1 MTAKD
6 LKNALLQEAVQGKL
20 VPPACRQA
28 GKLQAKIPSA
38 KDGQWFVYVIECEDG
53 SFYKGF
59 TTDLQKRYE
68 QHCNGTGADWTKT
81 HKPKQ
86 LYYWEI
92 HYSEES
98 ALQREKY
105 LKSGVGR
112 EWFKNEVVDKPENWS
127 SARDLLEEIRKEK
140 SKLVKEGKLKKEK
153 PLPELTEEEI
163 PFDIP
168 ENWCWCRLGE
178 ICNEIK
184 RGKSPK
190 YADKSN
196 FLAFAQK
203 CNVKTGGID
212 LSLALYLDENSIGR
226 YSEADNL
233 IQDDIVINSTGGG
246 TMGRVGLYET
256 KVPAGIKGVYPD
268 SHVTVIRSIGN
279 INQHYLYYVLK
290 LNQPV
295 LEKNGT
301 GSTNQTELKPAVLAD
316 FVIPLPPLDE
326 QKRIVA
332 TIEKFMPLIEEYGKK
347 ETELKALNEQIG
359 TLTKKAILQEAVQGK
374 LVPQIAAEGNAK
386 DLLEEIKKEKAKLV
400 KEGKLKKEKTLPEIT
415 EDEIP
420 FDIPESW
427 CWCRLGDIVSILGDG
442 IHGTPN
448 YDISGNY
455 YFVNGNNLNNGKIE
469 IKSDTK
475 KVNQSEYEKYKKELN
490 KNTVFVSINGTLG
503 NVAFYENE
511 NIILGK
517 SACYFN
523 LIKNEM
529 KKFIYWLIKTKYFL
543 DYANQ
548 EATGTT
554 IKNVSLTAMRNFPLP
569 LPPLAEQ
576 KRIVAAI
583 EKMLP
588 LCEKLGG

>member
-127 SARDLLEEIRKEK
+127 SARDLLEEIRRSRHSELVSESK
-140 SKLVKEGKLKKEK
+140 SKTKKEK
-153 PLPELTEEEI
+153 PLPEITEDEI

-168 ENWCWCRLGE
+168 ENWCWCK
-178 ICNEIK
+178 IK
-184 RGKSPK
+184 
-190 YADKSN
+190 
-196 FLAFAQK
+196 
-203 CNVKTGGID
+203 
-212 LSLALYLDENSIGR
+212 
-226 YSEADNL
+226 
-233 IQDDIVINSTGGG
+233 DIAYVSTGM
-246 TMGRVGLYET
+246 TPLKSESKFYEN
-256 KVPAGIKGVYPD
+256 
-268 SHVTVIRSIGN
+268 GN
-279 INQHYLYYVLK
+279 IPWVTSTLTSSDYIDKADTYITEFALNNTTLDLYPVHTLILAMYGQGKTRGQISELLIPATINQACAAIELYSSNETLRKYMK
-290 LNQPV
+290 LFHNWNYNNLRKEAAGSAQPN
-295 LEKNGT
+295 LNLNIIQNT
-301 GSTNQTELKPAVLAD
+301 L
-316 FVIPLPPLDE
+316 FPLPPLAE

-347 ETELKALNEQIG
+347 ETELKTFNEQIG

-386 DLLEEIKKEKAKLV
+386 NLLEEIKKEKTKHI
-400 KEGKLKKEKTLPEIT
+400 KEGKIKKEKPLPEIT

-420 FDIPESW
+420 FEIPESW
-427 CWCRLGDIVSILGDG
+427 CWCRLGEIGDWKAG
-442 IHGTPN
+442 STPSRSN
-448 YDISGNY
+448 PELY
-455 YFVNGNNLNNGKIE
+455 NGNIPWLKTGDLTDGDINEIPECISEKALESCSMRLNPIGSVLIAMYGATIGKLGILKIE
-469 IKSDTK
+469 ATTNQACCACVPYNGIYNKYLFYYLMSQK
-475 KVNQSEYEKYKKELN
+475 KDFTEKAE
-490 KNTVFVSINGTLG
+490 GG
-503 NVAFYENE
+503 AQP
-511 NIILGK
+511 NISREKLVVH
-517 SACYFN
+517 
-523 LIKNEM
+523 LI
-529 KKFIYWLIKTKYFL
+529 
-543 DYANQ
+543 
-548 EATGTT
+548 
-554 IKNVSLTAMRNFPLP
+554 P

-576 KRIVAAI
+576 KRIVNAI
-583 EKMLP
+583 EKLLP
-588 LCEKLGG
+588 LCEKLGE